1 VFVKICGITNEEDAL
16 LAIAMGA
23 DALGFI
29 FAPSQRQVS
38 VATVASIV
46 PRLPPEI
53 VTFGV
58 FRDELPERVIASVQQ
73 TGLKGAQ
80 LHGQESPEDTAI
92 VTAAV
97 RHVIK
102 VFASDSVG
110 LSHAS
115 RYSVDAFLLDS
126 PDPGSGRVFDWRLA
140 EGLPRTRRLILS
152 GGLHAG
158 NVAEAISLVH
168 PWGVDVDSGVEA
180 APGVKDPTK
189 IREFVQAVR
198 AVEPEEY
205 SSDLDSPY
213 DWQEEP

>member
-1 VFVKICGITNEEDAL
+1 MFVKICGITNEEDAL

-29 FAPSQRQVS
+29 FAPSTRQVS
-38 VATVASIV
+38 VAVVAAIV
-46 PRLPPEI
+46 PRLPTEI

-58 FRDELPERVIASVQQ
+58 FRDELPERVITTVNEA
-73 TGLKGAQ
+73 GLKGAQ

-92 VTAAV
+92 VTAHV

-102 VFASDSVG
+102 AFAATSVG

-115 RYSVDAFLLDS
+115 RYAVDAFLLDS
-126 PDPGSGRVFDWRLA
+126 SEPGSGKVFDWRLA
-140 EGLPRTRRLILS
+140 DGLPRTRRLVLS

-158 NVAEAISLVH
+158 NVAEAIQLVH
-168 PWGVDVDSGVEA
+168 PWGVDVNSGVES
-180 APGVKDPTK
+180 APGLKDPLK
-189 IREFVQAVR
+189 IREFVRAVR
-198 AVEPEEY
+198 AVEPEDY
-205 SSDLDSPY
+205 SSDFDAPY

>member
-23 DALGFI
+23 DAIGFI
-29 FAPSQRQVS
+29 FAPSLRQVS
-38 VATVASIV
+38 VATVAGIV
-46 PRLPPEI
+46 PRLPAEI
-53 VTFGV
+53 MTFGV
-58 FRDELPERVIASVQQ
+58 FRDELPERVISSVQEA
-73 TGLKGAQ
+73 GLKGAQ

-92 VTAAV
+92 VTASV

-102 VFASDSVG
+102 AFAATSVG

-126 PDPGSGRVFDWRLA
+126 ADPGSGRVFDWRLA
-140 EGLPRTRRLILS
+140 DGLPRTRRLVLS

-158 NVAEAISLVH
+158 NVADAINLVH
-168 PWGVDVDSGVEA
+168 PWGVDVDSGVES
-180 APGVKDPTK
+180 APGLKDPTK